1 MILADRPVRGREKED
16 AVGCVLAKG
25 RRSLMTGLAIAAATL
40 VAAVDVGS
48 QAPARL
54 LRIGMVSVRPDEA
67 NLREAPTWKA
77 LIEGLRDQ
85 GFIEGRDYAFDLRF
99 APGRPERIVYAPRV
113 AQLAREKHVPG
124 MFAFREV
131 TDAGGL
137 MSYGPS
143 IHGMWRQSARLIA
156 RVLTGEKAG
165 DIPIEQ
171 PTRLELVI
179 NQSAAK
185 DLGLKLPQTLVLQA
199 DQVVD

>member
-1 MILADRPVRGREKED
+1 MTLLPVEF
-16 AVGCVLAKG
+16 
-25 RRSLMTGLAIAAATL
+25 RRFDEIEPAFEAIARQRA
-40 VAAVDVGS
+40 D
-48 QAPARL
+48 
-54 LRIGMVSVRPDEA
+54 
-67 NLREAPTWKA
+67 A
-77 LIEGLRDQ
+77 LIM
-85 GFIEGRDYAFDLRF
+85 FSDLL
-99 APGRPERIVYAPRV
+99 AYVYAPRV

-156 RVLTGEKAG
+156 RVLKGEKAG

-185 DLGLKLPQTLVLQA
+185 NLGLKLPQTLVLQA